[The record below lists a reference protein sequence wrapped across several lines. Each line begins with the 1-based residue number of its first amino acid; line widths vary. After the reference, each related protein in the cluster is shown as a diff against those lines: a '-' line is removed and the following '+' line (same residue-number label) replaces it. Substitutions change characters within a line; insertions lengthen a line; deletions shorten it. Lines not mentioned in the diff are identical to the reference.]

1 MEYLVE
7 ENNNSENN
15 KNNKINIF
23 EKIYIEKYGENHKVV
38 LRRLKKELLLF
49 ENNNIDYKIS
59 VNPIRKK
66 SLNRQNL
73 VQIEFNYLNYN
84 LYIFISEYYPFE
96 RPLLMIDKLSI
107 DERKYR
113 VQDGL
118 ENSIIGFL
126 HNYISEFVNNTNVND
141 LISIKEFVE
150 NNYVVPKHS
159 DDIDLRRVYYLKVEK
174 YFAPSV
180 LLDESYRI
188 MIEGIHLAF
197 NIE

>member
-1 MEYLVE
+1 ME
-7 ENNNSENN
+7 ENN
-15 KNNKINIF
+15 KISVF
-23 EKIYIEKYGENHKVV
+23 EKTYIEKYGESHKSV

-49 ENNNIDYKIS
+49 SKNNIDYKIS

-66 SLNRQNL
+66 SLNHQNL

-84 LYIFISEYYPFE
+84 LFIFIPEYYPFE

-107 DERKYR
+107 HERNYR

-118 ENSIIGFL
+118 ENSKIGFL
-126 HNYISEFVNNTNVND
+126 HNYISTFVNNTNVND

-150 NNYVVPKHS
+150 NNYVVPKNN

-180 LLDESYRI
+180 LLDESYKI